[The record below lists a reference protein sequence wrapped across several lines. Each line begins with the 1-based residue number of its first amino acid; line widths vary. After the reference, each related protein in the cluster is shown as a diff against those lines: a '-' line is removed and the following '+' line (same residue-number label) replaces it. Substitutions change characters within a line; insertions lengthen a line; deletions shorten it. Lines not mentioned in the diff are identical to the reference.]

1 MASRAFWTGASLEI
15 PDSRTSF
22 SVLPDWESANFSIEL
37 VPSTVTSDATVSAPT
52 DSSTVKEAPG
62 VTAFVREDL
71 VSGATLPL
79 TSAVPETD
87 SEPLAASVM
96 VTARVPV
103 WA

>member
-1 MASRAFWTGASLEI
+1 M
-15 PDSRTSF
+15 
-22 SVLPDWESANFSIEL
+22 SVPA
-37 VPSTVTSDATVSAPT
+37 
-52 DSSTVKEAPG
+52 DSSTVKEVPG
-62 VTAFVREDL
+62 ATGVVREVL
-71 VSGATLPL
+71 VSGAILPL